1 MPATG
6 AVRWTVLVPV
16 KALPRAKSRLAGF
29 SPDADAHANL
39 VRAMREDTMRAARD
53 APNVARV
60 LRIGDRPSVE
70 HDLVQQRPG
79 LNAAVVEGARHAR
92 ERWPDAA
99 VAALVGDL
107 PSLTPSELAQ
117 ALDAAAGHGRAF
129 VADSAGT
136 GTTML
141 TATPGA
147 ELEPAFGPGSAERHA
162 SRAVPLPA
170 GPGLRQ
176 DVDTE
181 SDLRA
186 ALLLGVGLRT
196 TAAIAATH
204 RASSI
209 VHPERAS

>member
-29 SPDADAHANL
+29 SPDADSHANL

-70 HDLVQQRPG
+70 HDLVQERPG

-92 ERWPDAA
+92 ERWPADA

-107 PSLTPSELAQ
+107 PALTLAELAQ
-117 ALDAAAGHGRAF
+117 ALDAAARHRRAF
-129 VADSAGT
+129 VADSSGT
-136 GTTML
+136 GTTLL
-141 TATPGA
+141 TAAAGTD
-147 ELEPAFGPGSAERHA
+147 LEPAFGPGSAARHA

-170 GPGLRQ
+170 GEGLRQ

-181 SDLRA
+181 ADLRA
-186 ALLLGVGLRT
+186 ALLLGVGPRT
-196 TAAIAATH
+196 TAAIAATQQ
-204 RASSI
+204 ASSA

>member
-39 VRAMREDTMRAARD
+39 VRAMREDTLRAARD
-53 APNVARV
+53 APNVVRV
-60 LRIGDRPSVE
+60 LCIGDRPSVE
-70 HDLVQQRPG
+70 HDLVQERPG
-79 LNAAVVEGARHAR
+79 LNAAVDEGARHVR
-92 ERWPDAA
+92 ELWPDAA

-107 PSLTPSELAQ
+107 PALTASELAL
-117 ALDAAAGHGRAF
+117 ALEAATAHRRAF

-136 GTTML
+136 GTTLL
-141 TATPGA
+141 TATSGTA
-147 ELEPAFGPGSAERHA
+147 LAPAFGPGSAERHA
-162 SRAVPLPA
+162 SRGVPLPA

-181 SDLRA
+181 SDLHA
-186 ALLLGVGLRT
+186 ALLLGVGPRT
-196 TAAIAATH
+196 TAAIAATK
-204 RASSI
+204 RRSSA